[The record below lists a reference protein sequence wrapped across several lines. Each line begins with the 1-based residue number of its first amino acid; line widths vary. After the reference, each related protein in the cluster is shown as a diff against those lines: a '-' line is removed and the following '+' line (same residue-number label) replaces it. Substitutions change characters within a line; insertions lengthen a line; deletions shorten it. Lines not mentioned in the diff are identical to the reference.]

1 MPKALGN
8 LTVSKTAEDGEIVVR
23 SRSDVLRMVFI
34 NGIPLT
40 SPNANELGRLNLE
53 EVNLHLREGRVE
65 NHLGKTTPSSPDRDS
80 NLDIPVL
87 GSRGRKTSTKN
98 PNLLGSSRR
107 SEQYACSRTTD
118 SLSRLQCEDSRP
130 LSHVVG
136 SNVRV
141 ALGVTLVL
149 DLSANGWEI
158 GVQVPTGSTE
168 GLFLSCFLLFHAN
181 ASFLMPTPSEFD
193 HGNSRTHDV
202 VHLATSLRAR
212 VRFPAE
218 YPIVGTQS
226 QSQSQSHTA
235 FYYPFGP
242 YAYGPITLIC

>member
-158 GVQVPTGSTE
+158 GGKTQHCLVCQHPRHPESLMLLRERLNAVLFVNIRDILKASSTTWADIM
-168 GLFLSCFLLFHAN
+168 FPPPLSAQQTSQPSHD
-181 ASFLMPTPSEFD
+181 TPSID
-193 HGNSRTHDV
+193 S
-202 VHLATSLRAR
+202 
-212 VRFPAE
+212 
-218 YPIVGTQS
+218 
-226 QSQSQSHTA
+226 
-235 FYYPFGP
+235 FYRRLNAVSSYK
-242 YAYGPITLIC
+242 